1 MADGESVSSQT
12 YTIVNNEI
20 NEPIVPQ
27 KTGYTGKWEYYV
39 LTTGELAKYIQPSN
53 LKTKHFDNKKNLAD
67 FIKNNLPEGSNI
79 LLKASRFMKFEEI
92 IEELKN

>member
-1 MADGESVSSQT
+1 MGELGK
-12 YTIVNNEI
+12 NEKEYHI
-20 NEPIVPQ
+20 E
-27 KTGYTGKWEYYV
+27 TGKFLEQFECDYV